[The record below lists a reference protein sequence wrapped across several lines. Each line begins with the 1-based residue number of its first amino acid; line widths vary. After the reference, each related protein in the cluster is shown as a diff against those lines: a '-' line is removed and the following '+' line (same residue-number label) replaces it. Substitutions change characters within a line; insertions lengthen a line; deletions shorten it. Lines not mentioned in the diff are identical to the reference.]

1 MKILMAAIALATI
14 LGPVSAEEDTLT
26 KVDKDIVW
34 RQPVIPSEEEKRAAL
49 LIALKLRGSFSGYG
63 GMVDLTDPATLAAY
77 SRAIATDATAPEGKP
92 LLELPKPKLVQTTK
106 EGAPDRADIYRRH
119 GMRKVVTGTS
129 WRCRK

>member
-14 LGPVSAEEDTLT
+14 LGPVYAEEDTLT

-34 RQPVIPSEEEKRAAL
+34 RQPVIPSEEEKKAAL
-49 LIALKLRGSFSGYG
+49 LIALKLRGSFSGGFG

-92 LLELPKPKLVQTTK
+92 LLDLPKPKLVQTTQ
-106 EGAPDRADIYRRH
+106 EGTKADICRRH